1 MQTKSAN
8 RVNPTTIDGITYH
21 LAPDQNL
28 GSTDYAVEG
37 LAILAEAEDRH
48 FWFKTRR
55 SLICK
60 SVCKYVPQPSRIL
73 EVGAGT
79 GYVAKGLQDSGY
91 QVSVGEY
98 YLSGLEFARKK
109 GILDCHHMDI
119 FNPPFSSQFDAVG
132 LFDVI
137 EHLSEDI
144 NALTKCRHML
154 KDGGYLFITV
164 PAHAWLWSREDRVAG
179 HKRRYNKATLQSTV
193 ASAGFIVIDTRY
205 FFITILPLLVMRK
218 WLHPDRGTPVT
229 DVERKQPIRINSAIN
244 QVLEFFTNL
253 ENKANFWL
261 PNMAG
266 GSLLLVAQKT
276 SLGPMNSAKNNQ

>member
-1 MQTKSAN
+1 MQAESVN

-21 LAPDQNL
+21 FAPDQSL
-28 GSTDYAVEG
+28 DSTDYAVEG

-60 SVCKYVPQPSRIL
+60 SVYKYLSQPSRIL

-79 GYVAKGLQDSGY
+79 GYIAKGLQDFGY

-98 YLSGLEFARKK
+98 YLSGLEFAQKK
-109 GILDCHHMDI
+109 GIQDCHHMDI
-119 FNPPFSSQFDAVG
+119 FNPPFSNLFDAIG

-137 EHLSEDI
+137 EHLDEDI
-144 NALTKCRHML
+144 KALTNCRHML

-164 PAHAWLWSREDRVAG
+164 PAHSWLWSREDRVAG
-179 HKRRYNKATLQSTV
+179 HKRRYNKATLQSAV
-193 ASAGFIVIDTRY
+193 ASAGLIVIDTRY
-205 FFITILPLLVMRK
+205 FFITILPLLVVRK
-218 WLHPDRGTPVT
+218 WLRPDHGMPVT
-229 DVERKQPIRINSAIN
+229 DVERKQPIKINFVIN
-244 QVLEFFTNL
+244 QVLEFFTTL
-253 ENKANFWL
+253 ENIVSFLL
-261 PNMAG
+261 PNLVG

-276 SLGPMNSAKNNQ
+276 SLGSMNSANINL